1 MMGRSISY
9 DLKEEMKM
17 LERMGKAVGVLTP
30 FVSLLAIYQ
39 MWFVAKYV
47 GSATTQYSGSAS
59 EVTVTETLTALQF
72 ALRYGSDA
80 IIFWPICIFV
90 LAVIGGVAA
99 WFKKATIVWTL
110 AIVLLIISVLGM
122 WSIGSAVIP
131 LAMLLS
137 ISAILLTLH
146 KKKVNG

>member
-1 MMGRSISY
+1 
-9 DLKEEMKM
+9 M
-17 LERMGKAVGVLTP
+17 LERMGKIVGILTP

-47 GSATTQYSGSAS
+47 GSATTQYSGSTTTQYSGSTS
-59 EVTVTETLTALQF
+59 EIPVTETLTALQF

-99 WFKKATIVWTL
+99 WFKKATIVWAL